1 MQLDKPVYFRY
12 TAANDTMLHQP
23 LREVMDETLGIFHAE
38 LFHAKS
44 TVPAGPKAGQPVR
57 YSTRSV
63 ATAAR
68 VSESPDFEREI
79 EHPVELRLDETPD
92 TLSPFMSKPEVAIP
106 ESSAGPKPKK
116 THTAFPKKS

>member
-1 MQLDKPVYFRY
+1 MQLETPVYFRY

-23 LREVMDETLGIFHAE
+23 LREVMDETLGIFHQE

-44 TVPAGPKAGQPVR
+44 VVHSGPKAGEPVR

-68 VSESPDFEREI
+68 VSDSPDFELEAVVPAAPARAE
-79 EHPVELRLDETPD
+79 EPAARPN
-92 TLSPFMSKPEVAIP
+92 
-106 ESSAGPKPKK
+106 GPKEEPAVTTEAKPTK
-116 THTAFPKKS
+116 VHQAPIKKS